1 MRESPKR
8 KLQNEANSEP
18 SPSTALQVLFANKPY
33 RSDGDSS
40 NSSTHILLNNKLK
53 SQSCVQM
60 KFLQSPNN
68 KHKGKVD
75 PEILLQAS

>member
-8 KLQNEANSEP
+8 KLQIEANSDP
-18 SPSTALQVLFANKPY
+18 SPSTALQDLFANKPH
-33 RSDGDSS
+33 RSHGDSS
-40 NSSTHILLNNKLK
+40 NSSTHNPLNNKLK

-60 KFLQSPNN
+60 KFLPKPNN

-75 PEILLQAS
+75 PKILLQAS